1 MFRRT
6 APAILMAQGRDPTGW
21 VRPER
26 IVTDMELT
34 QVTERNEA
42 AEAEEIRTK
51 LIDDITATFAL
62 LSPEGKRHYLRML
75 QSICEEEAAV

>member
-1 MFRRT
+1 
-6 APAILMAQGRDPTGW
+6 
-21 VRPER
+21 
-26 IVTDMELT
+26 MEHTLV
-34 QVTERNEA
+34 VTERNEA

-75 QSICEEEAAV
+75 QSMCEEEAAV